1 MDALSNIRL
10 KRRTLLK
17 GFGVVGLSS
26 LAPTFLTL
34 RQANGAPLPRFRLKQ
49 SDYQT
54 FRSTCA
60 MECLHCNL
68 TAYVWKDRL
77 MKIEATKGFNV
88 KCCLRGISRTK
99 WVYHPL
105 RLTQPLLRTGE
116 KGEGKFKPITWD
128 AALDLIEKNIRET
141 IATEGNKGLLLTA
154 ASGNMDSIKNDMAKA
169 FFDYHACLF

>member
-1 MDALSNIRL
+1 
-10 KRRTLLK
+10 
-17 GFGVVGLSS
+17 
-26 LAPTFLTL
+26 
-34 RQANGAPLPRFRLKQ
+34 
-49 SDYQT
+49 
-54 FRSTCA
+54 
-60 MECLHCNL
+60 
-68 TAYVWKDRL
+68 
-77 MKIEATKGFNV
+77 
-88 KCCLRGISRTK
+88 RGISRTK

-169 FFDYHACLF
+169 FFD